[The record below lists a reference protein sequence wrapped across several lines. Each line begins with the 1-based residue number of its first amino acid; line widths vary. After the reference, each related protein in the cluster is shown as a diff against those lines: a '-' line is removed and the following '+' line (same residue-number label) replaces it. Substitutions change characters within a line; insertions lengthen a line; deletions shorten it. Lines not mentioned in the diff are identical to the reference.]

1 MDLEAR
7 SPHSCLTESRCACL
21 ADVRLKERIE
31 PVTEVDALKAVHLA
45 KDLALHLYQFKV
57 LHAYAH
63 MRQLCMSEC
72 SLAFTP
78 CHQESRN

>member
-1 MDLEAR
+1 
-7 SPHSCLTESRCACL
+7 
-21 ADVRLKERIE
+21 
-31 PVTEVDALKAVHLA
+31 VDALKAVHLA